1 MNFGLRE
8 LVFVAVLIAMPVS
21 SYWFVF
27 RPQNDEIE
35 QARMEIDHKEQ
46 MLQKLET
53 ATARNED
60 IQRANTE
67 IAAGIETIESRLPS
81 DKEVEVVL
89 EQIANLA
96 RESRLELP
104 KVRTKKPVPS
114 STYMEQPIEMTMK
127 GNFGDFFVFLL
138 SVEQME
144 RITRMPDLK
153 IKKVDGSDGGME
165 ASFTL
170 AIYFEPDMVGGAQ

>member
-8 LVFVAVLIAMPVS
+8 LMFFAVLIAMPIS

-27 RPQNDEIE
+27 RPQNEEIE
-35 QARMEIDHKEQ
+35 QAKMEIEHKEQ
-46 MLQKLET
+46 MLEKLET

-60 IQRANTE
+60 LQRANKE
-67 IAAGIETIESRLPS
+67 IEEGILTIESRLPS

-89 EQIANLA
+89 EDIATLA
-96 RESRLELP
+96 REAQLEMP
-104 KVRTKKPVPS
+104 KFRTKRPVPAA
-114 STYMEQPIEMTMK
+114 TYMEQPLDMTIR
-127 GNFGDFFVFLL
+127 GNFEDFYSFLL
-138 SVEQME
+138 KVEEME

-153 IKKVDGSDGGME
+153 IKKLDKVDGSME

-170 AIYFEPDMVGGAQ
+170 AIYFEPNSAGGGQ